1 LSKVEREIIDSGLGE
16 RREVR
21 AMKKGMSL
29 VSRDVQ
35 GKTQGAIPFGIRSVS
50 VGVTKVEVGR
60 NVVGGLGSESKKRE
74 LIVRDA

>member
-1 LSKVEREIIDSGLGE
+1 MSEVERKIIDCGFGD
-16 RREVR
+16 RREIG
-21 AMKKGMSL
+21 AMEKGMSL
-29 VSRDVQ
+29 ISRDVQ
-35 GKTQGAIPFGIRSVS
+35 GETQGAIPFGIRSVS